1 MHYLGTTK
9 FTMTNTI
16 KKSFWSTNK
25 ADLIFLLLFAILAIL
40 FYDSFLTKGPFNN
53 HAWRQTDCLS
63 LSHFYKEGASFFS
76 PEMHN
81 QLADGLTTGKSAG
94 EFPILYYIVGK
105 AWSLTGESFLTYRLI
120 WLAIVFFGIF
130 AFYKALRLLWGDW
143 FWSTSLSLLLFCSPL
158 FVAYG
163 VSFLTDAPAFCF
175 ALVSGYFLVRYYR
188 FRKWQSFAWFVFFFT
203 LVGWLKI
210 SSLIGVIFVCGI
222 YIFEIIPPIRARL
235 KTKLYLGNWKEG
247 IGLLIGFLLIFV
259 WYYYA
264 RQYNLKHGFHY
275 TFNNIFPFSL
285 MSRKDI
291 EDMKT
296 VIWDLT
302 SFQFFSRSILVLLA
316 LVGITNLSLWKKMS
330 LTAYLSTPI
339 ILFGCCVYFYLWA
352 PLLGVHDYYWIAL
365 LILMLAILI
374 PFINVLN
381 VHYNKI
387 FSHWILKSVFA
398 LFLVYNLIDS
408 YHITR
413 FRTLNKYGDQ
423 VRQINDTLFIKME
436 ALNGAHVHLDQFEEL
451 QPMMRAIGISPNDKV
466 ISIPDPSFS
475 ISLYL
480 MNQKGWSASRGYEDA
495 DYIKH
500 LIKEKGAKFFVINNH
515 EVQESEFIAPF
526 LGEKILTHY
535 EVEVFR
541 TKLPLD

>member
-1 MHYLGTTK
+1 MKL
-9 FTMTNTI
+9 TMTNTI

-25 ADLIFLLLFAILAIL
+25 ADLIFLLLFAIIAVL

-63 LSHFYKEGASFFS
+63 LAHFYKEGTSFFS

-105 AWSLTGESFLTYRLI
+105 AWSLTGESYLTYRLI
-120 WLAIVFFGIF
+120 WLVIMFSGIF

-143 FWSTSLSLLLFCSPL
+143 FWSMSLPLLLFCSPL

-175 ALVSGYFLVRYYR
+175 ALISGYFLVRYYR
-188 FRKWQSFAWFVFFFT
+188 FKKWKHFIWFVFFFT

-210 SSLIGVIFVCGI
+210 SSLIGIIFICGI
-222 YIFEIIPPIRARL
+222 YIFEMIPPIRSQL
-235 KTKLYLGNWKEG
+235 KTKLFVGKWKEG
-247 IGLLIGFLLIFV
+247 LGLFIGFLLIFA

-264 RQYNLKHGFHY
+264 GRYNLKHGYHY

-285 MSRKDI
+285 MSNQDI
-291 EDMKT
+291 ADMKL
-296 VIWDLT
+296 VIWELT
-302 SFQFFSRSILVLLA
+302 SYQFFGQSILVLLA
-316 LVGITNLSLWKKMS
+316 LVGITNLFLWKKMS

-339 ILFGCCVYFYLWA
+339 ILIGCCVYFYLWA

-365 LILMLAILI
+365 LIITLAILI

-381 VHYNKI
+381 VHHNKI
-387 FSHWILKSVFA
+387 FRHWILKSVFA

-408 YHITR
+408 YHITK
-413 FRTLNKYGDQ
+413 FRTLARNGDE
-423 VRQINDTLFIKME
+423 VKAINEILFIKME
-436 ALNGAHVHLDQFEEL
+436 ALNGAYAHIIHFEDL
-451 QPMMRAIGISPNDKV
+451 QPMMRAKGISPNDKV

-480 MNQKGWSASRGYEDA
+480 MNQKGWTASRGFEDEGYLA
-495 DYIKH
+495 H
-500 LIKEKGAKFFVINNH
+500 LIIDKGAKYFVINNS
-515 EVQESEFIAPF
+515 EVIKNEFIASL
-526 LGEKILTHY
+526 LGERILKHH
-535 EVEVFR
+535 EVEVFK
-541 TKLPLD
+541 TKVPLD